1 MNESMTEASALF
13 QDQAR
18 RFRNWARVSR
28 LQRKVLGIVVV
39 IIVVPMLLT
48 GILTASWV
56 TSHMDASIENWLRES
71 SQMNLD
77 WLRTLHHNEQLFADL
92 LEDVNHDTWDFDSSH
107 TLIPPRLAPLAQE
120 LGISFV
126 QIYDLDARLIYSSAP
141 IKLMWTPNVGR
152 DQAVVRV
159 SKGNQRLLAA
169 VTVVDAPRHG
179 SPRYRVVLGALF
191 DKPLLQRLGLMSGL
205 KTRLFYSNGADD
217 FAKAFSEEESPSL
230 RLRLPSEAFAQLK
243 QRREYFSPE
252 AEGGLYWG
260 IYTPVVDAD
269 GQVEAVLFS
278 GLMHRAGDQI
288 FTDRTALTLAIAL
301 LGSLLAAF
309 TGLLLSRLVVRP
321 IEELRDGVLRVAAR
335 DFRASIPVRTKD
347 ELGDLAQ
354 AFNAMAGSL
363 RDARDEQQR
372 EFRSDKLTA
381 LGELSLAM
389 AHEIRNPIGVINT
402 AAQLL
407 DKSKGN
413 AERQAELVRMIHE
426 ETGRLNGLLRDFQQL
441 ARHRAPQLAA
451 VPPDQ
456 PIEKALRFILAGR
469 PDVTVVRDF
478 RHRKRQ
484 VLADAELLQQAWSNL
499 INNALE
505 SIGAAPAEL
514 TLRSWVEKDAVFV
527 ALEDNGPGVPIDMVP
542 RLFEPFYTTKAHGSG
557 LGLTIANT
565 LVEANGGRLEYVPG
579 RNGGACFVM
588 RLIPATEK
596 A

>member
-1 MNESMTEASALF
+1 MTEASALLKE
-13 QDQAR
+13 QAR
-18 RFRNWARVSR
+18 RFHHWARVSR

-39 IIVVPMLLT
+39 IIVVPMLVT

-56 TSHMDASIENWLRES
+56 SSHMDASIENWLRES
-71 SQMNLD
+71 SQLNLD
-77 WLRTLHHNEQLFADL
+77 WFRNLQHNEQLFADL
-92 LEDVNHDTWDFDSSH
+92 LADVNHDSWEFGSSH
-107 TLIPPRLAPLAQE
+107 PLVPPRLAPLAKE

-126 QIYDLDARLIYSSAP
+126 QVYDLDAHLMYSTAP
-141 IKLMWTPNVGR
+141 IKLMWTPGLGR
-152 DQAVVRV
+152 DQGVVRV
-159 SKGNQRLLAA
+159 IKGDQRLLAA
-169 VTVVDAPRHG
+169 VTLIDAPRHG
-179 SPRYRVVLGALF
+179 SPRYRVVFGALF
-191 DKPLLQRLGLMSGL
+191 DKPLLQRLGLISGL
-205 KTRLFYSNGADD
+205 RTRLFYSNGEDD
-217 FAKAFSEEESPSL
+217 FAKAFSEQESRSL
-230 RLRLPSEAFAQLK
+230 RLRLPAEAFAQLK

-288 FTDRTALTLAIAL
+288 FADRTALALAIAL
-301 LGSLLAAF
+301 LGTLLAAF

-363 RDARDEQQR
+363 HDARDEQLR
-372 EFRSDKLTA
+372 EFRADKLTA

-402 AAQLL
+402 ASQLL
-407 DKSKGN
+407 GKAKSN
-413 AERQAELVRMIHE
+413 PERQAELVRMIHE
-426 ETGRLNGLLRDFQQL
+426 ETNRLNGLLRDFQQL

-451 VPPDQ
+451 IPPDQ
-456 PIEKALRFILAGR
+456 PIEKALRFILAAR
-469 PDVTVVRDF
+469 PDVTVIRDF
-478 RHRKRQ
+478 RHGKRQ
-484 VLADAELLQQAWSNL
+484 ILADAELLHQAWSNL

-505 SIGAAPAEL
+505 SIGAASPEL
-514 TLRSWVEKDAVFV
+514 TLRSWVDKGAVFV
-527 ALEDNGPGVPIDMVP
+527 ALEDNGPGVPIDMVS
-542 RLFEPFYTTKAHGSG
+542 RLFEPFYTTKAQGNG

-579 RNGGACFVM
+579 KNGGACFVM
-588 RLIPATEK
+588 RLVPAAEK